1 MVLIALISFFDSM
14 TLEDEFSNDE
24 VEPETEIHEYST
36 YIKLSRMGRLLN
48 SDSELK
54 MMKEKNFIC
63 CLDLFL
69 ELLIRNCELPGCMN
83 VPKANYYFV
92 STIPLLRIAH
102 AKLYIIFS
110 FALPVNGIYSMP
122 STFRR
127 QQLHCYLSIIS
138 GKSTSCCIYVS
149 DLSSNFYIL

>member
-1 MVLIALISFFDSM
+1 MEYYNIFSYWLYIAMTQYDLVPRLNGDYWSILMLTVLTLIVQGMVLIALISFFDSM
-14 TLEDEFSNDE
+14 TLEDEFSSDE

-36 YIKLSRMGRLLN
+36 YIKLRRMGRLLN

-69 ELLIRNCELPGCMN
+69 ELLIRNCQLPGCMN

-92 STIPLLRIAH
+92 STIPLL
-102 AKLYIIFS
+102 
-110 FALPVNGIYSMP
+110 
-122 STFRR
+122 
-127 QQLHCYLSIIS
+127 
-138 GKSTSCCIYVS
+138 
-149 DLSSNFYIL
+149 